1 MVGRHEKG
9 AWDSVGCRAKH
20 HESAMGCHGEK
31 GRSDGYS
38 CLCTT
43 VSIRHGMGR
52 GIEGNTKAVEQLA
65 STASYSHGMDGYQ
78 LGPKC
83 VAVGGLGPNGLTVR
97 RHGN

>member
-65 STASYSHGMDGYQ
+65 STASYSHGWMDINLAQNASRSG
-78 LGPKC
+78 
-83 VAVGGLGPNGLTVR
+83 VWDR
-97 RHGN
+97 MD